1 MKMKRTSILGLAVA
15 AAIATVGLTGAS
27 AQAASDAKTLDV
39 PEEHRAMGT
48 VYYVMPGKPG
58 DNADQ
63 IRFSNEPPKSTD
75 PVDTFTGYSN
85 SVIGY
90 VVLGSGGTADIV
102 AGEFRLPVDSLDSG
116 IPLRN
121 KHTRSK
127 KWLFAKKHPNIIFKL
142 SGVSGIKSVSGG
154 TGDSYEGTIAGEMTI
169 KGGTSEMSVPAKIT
183 LVSGTA
189 RGDLLR
195 IQATYSVSLSDFGV
209 KNGIVGKKVANEIQ
223 LEQYLVLSTTRPE

>member
-1 MKMKRTSILGLAVA
+1 MNMKRTSILGFA
-15 AAIATVGLTGAS
+15 AAASIIAVGLTSAS
-27 AQAASDAKTLDV
+27 ALAADDAKTIEV
-39 PEEHRAMGT
+39 PQEYSALGT
-48 VYYVMPGKPG
+48 VYYVLPGKPG
-58 DNADQ
+58 NNEDQ
-63 IRFSNEPPKSTD
+63 IRFSNEPPKSKD
-75 PVDTFTGYSN
+75 PKDTFTGYSN

-102 AGEFRLPVDSLDSG
+102 AGEFHLPVSSLDSG

-127 KWLFAKKHPNIIFKL
+127 KWLNAKKHPNIIFKL
-142 SGVSGIKSVSGG
+142 SSVSDIQSVSGG
-154 TGDSYEGTIAGEMTI
+154 TGDTYEGTISGEMTI

-183 LVSGTA
+183 LITGTP

-195 IQATYSVSLSDFGV
+195 IQATYVVSLSDFGV

-223 LEQYLVLSTTRPE
+223 LEQYLVLSTTKPE

>member
-1 MKMKRTSILGLAVA
+1 MKMKRTSILGLAAV
-15 AAIATVGLTGAS
+15 AAIAAVGLTGAS
-27 AQAASDAKTLDV
+27 ALAASDAKTIDV
-39 PEEHRAMGT
+39 PEAHRAMGT

-63 IRFSNEPPKSTD
+63 IRFSNEPPKSKD
-75 PVDTFTGYSN
+75 PKDTFTGYSN

-102 AGEFRLPVDSLDSG
+102 AGEFHLPVASLDSG

-127 KWLFAKKHPNIIFKL
+127 KWLYAKKHPTIIFKL
-142 SGVSGIKSVSGG
+142 SSVSGIESVSGG
-154 TGDSYEGTIAGEMTI
+154 TGDSYEGMITGEMTI
-169 KGGTSEMSVPAKIT
+169 KGGTSEMTVPAKIT
-183 LVSGTA
+183 LISGTS

-195 IQATYSVSLSDFGV
+195 IQATYAVTLSDFGV
-209 KNGIVGKKVANEIQ
+209 KNGIVGKKVADQIQ
-223 LEQYLVLSTTRPE
+223 LEQYLVLSTTKPE